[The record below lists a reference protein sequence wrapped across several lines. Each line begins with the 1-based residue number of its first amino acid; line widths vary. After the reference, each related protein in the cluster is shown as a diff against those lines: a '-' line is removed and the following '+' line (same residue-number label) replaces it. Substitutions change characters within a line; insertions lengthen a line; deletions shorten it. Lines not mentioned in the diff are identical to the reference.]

1 MKIGNSTILGINTVF
16 LYLFSVAI
24 LGFVAFL
31 MLRNFLRKHK
41 LSQQGVSGDF
51 ENMSRTDK
59 QLGLK
64 LLLEN
69 DPQIQEMFTWLSAGL
84 MKNLKAKELE
94 VSLLQ
99 EWCEEDLSGKA
110 DMPVRTRPE
119 KLIFKVDGE
128 ESVYELNAE
137 ELRAFS
143 TDEIKLINW
152 GIMERCKTLVPFR
165 RYKMLVNRTTRSFK
179 VENEVAVK
187 WKNNVVVKEDYT
199 VKIE

>member
-1 MKIGNSTILGINTVF
+1 MKIGNSTIIGINTVF
-16 LYLFSVAI
+16 LYLFAVAI

-41 LSQQGVSGDF
+41 FSQQEGGGEF
-51 ENMSRTDK
+51 EEMSRTDK

-69 DPQIQEMFTWLSAGL
+69 DSQLQGMFTWLSAGL
-84 MKNLKAKELE
+84 MKNLKAKQLE

-110 DMPVRTRPE
+110 DAPIRTRPE

-128 ESVYELNAE
+128 ESVYELNSE
-137 ELRAFS
+137 ELRALS
-143 TDEIKLINW
+143 VDEIKVLNW
-152 GIMERCKTLVPFR
+152 GIMERCKTLIPFR
-165 RYKMLVNRTTRSFK
+165 RYKMLVNRTTRNFK
-179 VENEVAVK
+179 VENEVSVN
-187 WKNNVVVKEDYT
+187 WKTDVVVKEDYT